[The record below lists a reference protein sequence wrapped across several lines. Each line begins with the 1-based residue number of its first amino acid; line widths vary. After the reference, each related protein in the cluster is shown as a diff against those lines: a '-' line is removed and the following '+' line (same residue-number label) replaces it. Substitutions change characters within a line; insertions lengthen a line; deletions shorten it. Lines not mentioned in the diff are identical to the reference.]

1 MDLSQMQKA
10 APQSMNPTEKIEWM
24 RKHGAVRARWS
35 DGGELL
41 ECELGSPLT
50 ERAPKLSEEEQA
62 ALAKAEA
69 DAKEK
74 DVEDLTYGAA

>member
-1 MDLSQMQKA
+1 
-10 APQSMNPTEKIEWM
+10 MNPTEKIEWM
-24 RKHGAVRARWS
+24 RKHGVAKARWS

-41 ECELGSPLT
+41 ECELGSPNT
-50 ERAPKLSEEEQA
+50 EPAPKLSEEEQA

-69 DAKEK
+69 EAKEK